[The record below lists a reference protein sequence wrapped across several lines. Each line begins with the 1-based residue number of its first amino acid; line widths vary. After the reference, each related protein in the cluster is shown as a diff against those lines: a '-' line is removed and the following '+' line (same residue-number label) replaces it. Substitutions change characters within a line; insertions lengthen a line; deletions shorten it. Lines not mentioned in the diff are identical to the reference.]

1 MKSTRDGAVKAPPA
15 GMGAASE
22 EVRQTLLLPMLL
34 ERFDPEQPLTVLDAG
49 FGVPETVTFF
59 AGFRC
64 RLHFAGLYDNAALD
78 ALSADADDDDQASAE
93 ERLETAF
100 ARMLAVKPQTRFD
113 ICLLWDFLNYLPV
126 PALQAFSNVLRTYL
140 HRDTMG
146 HGFGAFKANAPA
158 MSGAAPERA
167 LQYGVL
173 DEQRLMVRPRQ
184 DFSAPPYSHSR
195 ATLAA
200 SFNCFEIA
208 RGTLLREG
216 TMELLLRAR

>member
-1 MKSTRDGAVKAPPA
+1 M
-15 GMGAASE
+15 
-22 EVRQTLLLPMLL
+22 
-34 ERFDPEQPLTVLDAG
+34 
-49 FGVPETVTFF
+49 TFF
-59 AGFRC
+59 SGFRC
-64 RLHFAGLYDNAALD
+64 RLHFAGLYDNTELD
-78 ALSADADDDDQASAE
+78 ALKADTESDDEASEE

-126 PALQAFSNVLRTYL
+126 PALRAFSNVLRAHL
-140 HRDTMG
+140 HRDTMA

-158 MSGAAPERA
+158 MSGAAPELA

-173 DEQRLMVRPRQ
+173 DEQRLVVRPRP
-184 DFSAPPYSHSR
+184 DFSPPPHSHSR